1 MTEEPAG
8 VQGRAVV
15 AGIGESA
22 YFERGKAPLTEF
34 QLALTAIRAACA
46 DAGLDPA
53 EIDGFTSYM
62 DQRNDPL
69 RLSAALGVRSL
80 SWTSQP
86 WGGGGNNMAAAV
98 QLADAAVSA
107 GYARHVVA
115 FRALA
120 QGQFGRFGQSR
131 TAGRIGGDF
140 AYEHLYGL
148 LSPAQECALHTRRFM
163 HDHGIS
169 QEALC
174 EIALAAYANAQ
185 RNPRAIRHGQP
196 LSRAEY
202 HASRWIVEP
211 FHLYDCCPENDGAA
225 AIVVTTAERA
235 RDLRAKPVAIAA
247 AAQGLGPAYGIS
259 GFQGSWFPG
268 VFYRDVA
275 EKLWQR
281 AGCRPA
287 DVDVLQLYENFTG
300 PVLMALCELGFAAPG
315 EVEDFVRRGLAGPE
329 APLPFN
335 TSGGNLG
342 EAYIHGFELVNEAV
356 RQVRGTS
363 TCQVTRKRVEHSLA
377 VAGPGYAAGSAV
389 LFGPA

>member
-1 MTEEPAG
+1 
-8 VQGRAVV
+8 
-15 AGIGESA
+15 
-22 YFERGKAPLTEF
+22 
-34 QLALTAIRAACA
+34 
-46 DAGLDPA
+46 
-53 EIDGFTSYM
+53 
-62 DQRNDPL
+62 
-69 RLSAALGVRSL
+69 
-80 SWTSQP
+80 
-86 WGGGGNNMAAAV
+86 MAAAV
-98 QLADAAVSA
+98 QLAAAAVSA

-120 QGQFGRFGQSR
+120 QGQYGRFGQSR
-131 TAGRIGGDF
+131 SAGRLGGDF

-148 LSPAQECALHTRRFM
+148 LSPAQECALHTRRFL

-169 QEALC
+169 QEALA

-185 RNPRAIRHGQP
+185 RNPRAIRYGSP
-196 LSRAEY
+196 LTREAY
-202 HASRWIVEP
+202 HESRWIVEP

-225 AIVVTTAERA
+225 AVLVTTAERA
-235 RDLRAKPVAIAA
+235 RDLRAAPVAVLA
-247 AAQGLGPAYGIS
+247 AAQGLGPGFGIS
-259 GFQGSWFPG
+259 MYQGDWFPG

-281 AGCRPA
+281 SGCKPA

-300 PVLMALCELGFAAPG
+300 PVLMTLCELGFAEPDG
-315 EVEDFVRRGLAGPE
+315 VEAFVRRGLSGPD

-342 EAYIHGFELVNEAV
+342 EAYIHGFEMINEAV

-363 TCQVTRKRVEHSLA
+363 TCQVTRKRVERSLV

-389 LFGPA
+389 LLGPVT

>member
-1 MTEEPAG
+1 MSGAP
-8 VQGRAVV
+8 RAVV

-22 YFERGKAPLTEF
+22 YYERGKAPLTEF

-46 DAGLDPA
+46 DAGLDPR
-53 EIDGFTSYM
+53 EVDGFVSYM

-98 QLADAAVSA
+98 QLAAAAVSA

-131 TAGRIGGDF
+131 MEGRRSGGDF
-140 AYEHLYGL
+140 VYEHLYGL
-148 LSPAQECALHTRRFM
+148 LSPAQECALHTKRFM
-163 HDHGIS
+163 HDHGVS

-174 EIALAAYANAQ
+174 EIAVAAYANAQ
-185 RNPRAIRHGQP
+185 RNPRAIRYGAPLTREAYHG
-196 LSRAEY
+196 SRF
-202 HASRWIVEP
+202 IVEP

-235 RDLRAKPVAIAA
+235 RDLAGAPVAIVA

-259 GFQGSWFPG
+259 GFQGDWFPG

-275 EKLWQR
+275 AKLWQR
-281 AGCRPA
+281 AGCKPA

-315 EVEDFVRRGLAGPE
+315 EVEGFVRRGLAGPD

-363 TCQVTRKRVEHSLA
+363 TCQVTKKPVLRSLA

>member
-1 MTEEPAG
+1 MESERSSAH
-8 VQGRAVV
+8 AVV

-22 YFERGKAPLTEF
+22 YYERGRSPNSEF

-46 DAGLDPA
+46 DAGLAPA
-53 EIDGFTSYM
+53 EIDGFVSYM

-86 WGGGGNNMAAAV
+86 WGGGGNNMAAAL
-98 QLADAAVSA
+98 QLAAAAVAA
-107 GYARHVVA
+107 GYARHVIA

-120 QGQFGRFGQSR
+120 QGQFGRFGQARASGR
-131 TAGRIGGDF
+131 TAGDF
-140 AYEHLYGL
+140 AYQHLYGL
-148 LSPAQECALHTRRFM
+148 LSPAQECALHTRRFL

-169 QEALC
+169 QEALA

-185 RNPRAIRHGQP
+185 RNPRAIRYGRP
-196 LSRAEY
+196 LSREAY

-225 AIVVTTAERA
+225 AVLVTTAERA
-235 RDLRAKPVAIAA
+235 RDLQAAPVAVLA
-247 AAQGLGPAYGIS
+247 AAQGLGPAFGIS
-259 GFQGSWFPG
+259 AYQAEWFPG

-275 EKLWQR
+275 AKLWKR
-281 AGCRPA
+281 SGCKPA

-300 PVLMALCELGFAAPG
+300 PVLMALCELGFAEPDG
-315 EVEDFVRRGLAGPE
+315 VEGFVRRGLAGPE

-342 EAYIHGFELVNEAV
+342 EAYIHGFEMINEAV

-363 TCQVTRKRVEHSLA
+363 TCQVTRKRVERSLV

-389 LFGPA
+389 LLGPVA